1 MRKPPNT
8 IDLVTAA
15 VFQAVFASLAT
26 AAYRIATILDAL
38 IHEDHT

>member
-1 MRKPPNT
+1 MRSSCCDTERDT
-8 IDLVTAA
+8 I
-15 VFQAVFASLAT
+15 